1 MTVGGCT
8 GWWGMSIE
16 TIVGTGAEP
25 APARNELLEDEAEP
39 APTSLDLIYA
49 EVKDRLDVQLRQ
61 IDSLDSKAG
70 SIMFIASVV
79 LGIGAAAQSAIVGVG
94 TSVSAVLTFSIPF
107 LFFMGSAI
115 FAARGWVGRPFFRDP
130 EPRPLRDHYL
140 TRAVEFTRRRLLTH
154 FIASYEWN
162 AHTIRR
168 KVVDLR
174 IALLFLLMEIGFLA
188 LVLLVRPWVG

>member
-1 MTVGGCT
+1 MRAGKVEAEEL
-8 GWWGMSIE
+8 SLESE
-16 TIVGTGAEP
+16 TSSADEEP
-25 APARNELLEDEAEP
+25 ADDEAEAEPEP
-39 APTSLDLIYA
+39 ASLDVVYT

-70 SIMFIASVV
+70 LILFIASIV
-79 LGIGAAAQSAIVGVG
+79 LGIGAGAQSAIVGRIS
-94 TSVSAVLTFSIPF
+94 SVSALLTFSIPF
-107 LFFMGSAI
+107 LFFMGAAI
-115 FAARGWVGRPFFRDP
+115 FAARGWTGRPYFRDP

-140 TRAVEFTRRRLLTH
+140 FRERQFTRRRLLTH

-162 AHTIRR
+162 SQTIRR

-188 LVLLVRPWVG
+188 LVLLMRPWVGQVG

>member
-1 MTVGGCT
+1 MAEELSLEG
-8 GWWGMSIE
+8 E
-16 TIVGTGAEP
+16 TSSADQELPEDGA
-25 APARNELLEDEAEP
+25 EAEP
-39 APTSLDLIYA
+39 ASLDVVYT

-70 SIMFIASVV
+70 SILFIASIV
-79 LGIGAAAQSAIVGVG
+79 LGIGAAAQSAIVGRII
-94 TSVSAVLTFSIPF
+94 SVSALLTFSIPF

-115 FAARGWVGRPFFRDP
+115 FAARGWVGRPYFRDP

-140 TRAVEFTRRRLLTH
+140 SLGRDFTRRRLLTH

-162 AHTIRR
+162 SQTIRR

-174 IALLFLLMEIGFLA
+174 IALLFLLLEIGFLA
-188 LVLLVRPWVG
+188 VVLLVRPWVGQAG